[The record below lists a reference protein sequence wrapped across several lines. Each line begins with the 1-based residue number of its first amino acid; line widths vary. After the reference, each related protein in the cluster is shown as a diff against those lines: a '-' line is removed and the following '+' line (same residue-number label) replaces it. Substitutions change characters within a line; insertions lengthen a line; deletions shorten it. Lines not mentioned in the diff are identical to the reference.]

1 MATAAEAEKEK
12 GLNGVNKKKKIIKKG
27 SHKGYPFISLSV
39 TRGMKALFKLT
50 A

>member
-12 GLNGVNKKKKIIKKG
+12 GLNGVNKKKNKKKKG
-27 SHKGYPFISLSV
+27 SHQGYPFISLSV
-39 TRGMKALFKLT
+39 TRGMKALFKLI